1 MNRKTTFAFT
11 LLATTLLAG
20 IWESAEAG
28 TTKKPTSTK
37 AALKARS
44 GKQRNGAHQASG
56 TSRAGKSGP
65 AAAPVDDIDRGWQAV
80 ANWQPV
86 EALRLFDKASA
97 KNPNA
102 YRLMWGY
109 GAALG
114 QQAKFPESIKW
125 FERAVEKYPSNS
137 RLLSDFGFAY
147 MSWGVYQ
154 ARTAKQPQEQQAA
167 GRYWAAAETKF
178 GESLKL
184 DPKES
189 MTYSRLAMLSYYRGD
204 YPLAWKNVKQSQKL
218 GGEQLDPQF
227 VNDLAKR
234 MPEPK

>member
-1 MNRKTTFAFT
+1 MIQKISFVCT
-11 LLATTLLAG
+11 LLAATLLAG
-20 IWESAEAG
+20 TWESAEAG
-28 TTKKPTSTK
+28 TTKKPNSTK
-37 AALKARS
+37 AAAKARS
-44 GKQRNGAHQASG
+44 GKQGNGARQTVGSSQARKGAS
-56 TSRAGKSGP
+56 T
-65 AAAPVDDIDRGWQAV
+65 AASVDDIDRGWQAV

-204 YPLAWKNVKQSQKL
+204 YPLAWKNVKQSQRL

-227 VNDLAKR
+227 VKDLAKR